1 MIVTVAELYEQQK
14 KDIWQLLN
22 KANYE
27 FVPPLSARKGTT
39 QKNLL
44 DIKEGNVPTEY
55 FEGLMQQSF
64 ILCINDSHVVGFMSY
79 IKDHELKL
87 YDDNSLVCDYIST
100 IIVDMRFRNEGYTT
114 GMYEKLFDSRSEKT
128 YATRTWSTNRAHL
141 HVLDKLG
148 FELVYII
155 KDDRGNGIDT
165 VYYVKNS

>member
-1 MIVTVAELYEQQK
+1 MIVTVDELSEQQK
-14 KDIWQLLN
+14 KDIWLLLN
-22 KANYE
+22 EADYE

-44 DIKEGNVPTEY
+44 DVGEGEVPTEY
-55 FEGLMQQSF
+55 FEALMQQSF
-64 ILCINDSHVVGFMSY
+64 ILCINESHVIGFMSY
-79 IKDHELKL
+79 IKDHKLKL

-100 IIVDMRFRNEGYTT
+100 IIVDTRFRNEGYTT
-114 GMYEKLFDSRSEKT
+114 GMYNKLFNSRPAKT

-141 HVLDKLG
+141 HLLDKLG

>member
-1 MIVTVAELYEQQK
+1 MIIATEELSEQQK

-22 KANYE
+22 EADCE

-39 QKNLL
+39 QKNLI
-44 DIKEGNVPTEY
+44 DVEEGKVPTEY

-64 ILCINDSHVVGFMSY
+64 ILCISDSHVVGFMSF

-87 YDDNSLVCDYIST
+87 YGDNSIVCDYIYT
-100 IIVDMRFRNEGYTT
+100 IIVNKSFRNKGYTT
-114 GMYEKLFDSRSEKT
+114 GMYKKLFDGRSEKN

-141 HVLDKLG
+141 HVLDKIG